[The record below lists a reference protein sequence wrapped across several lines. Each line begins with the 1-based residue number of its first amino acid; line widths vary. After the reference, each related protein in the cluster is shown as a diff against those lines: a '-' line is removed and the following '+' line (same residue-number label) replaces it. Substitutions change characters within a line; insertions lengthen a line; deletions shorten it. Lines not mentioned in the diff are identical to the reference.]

1 MNKQRENISTKFMK
15 GRAMASIDVG
25 LLLQGI
31 FGLFAFLSIG
41 WLLSENRK
49 GIDFQAVSYA
59 LLLQVVL
66 AFVTTQVSYVRI
78 GLLWIS
84 NGIMALKNATI
95 AGTGFVFGYLG
106 GADLPFELREGTSA
120 FIFAF
125 QPLPMILVVSAISML
140 LFHWGVLPVI
150 VRTFSFA
157 LRKTLRIGGALGVC
171 SAAKV
176 FLGQTE
182 APLLIRP
189 YLKNLSRSELFSVMA
204 LGMATTSATI
214 MVLYADLLKDTI
226 SSPISHI
233 LTASVISVPAA
244 IAISRMMVP
253 HVGKSTEG
261 ELVMPYEFSGAM
273 DAVSTGAS
281 DGMKLFLNIIAMLV
295 VVLAL
300 VALSNSILSGLTDTA
315 IWIYSFFPNFLNLS
329 EETLTNPSPI
339 TLQEIFG
346 VAMKPV
352 TWLMGIPWDEA
363 YSAGGLLGTKTVLN
377 EILAFIGLADLPKG
391 ALSPRTNVMMTY
403 ALCGFANFSS
413 IGILIGGL
421 GSMAPERR
429 GEVIE
434 LGFKAMIAGTIASC
448 MSGTVIGILWW
459 ASGSLGN

>member
-1 MNKQRENISTKFMK
+1 MTGVDI
-15 GRAMASIDVG
+15 G
-25 LLLQGI
+25 LLIQGI
-31 FGLFAFLSIG
+31 FGVFAFLGIG

-49 GIDFQAVSYA
+49 GVDYTGVVYA
-59 LLLQVVL
+59 LLMQVIL
-66 AFVTTQVSYVRI
+66 AFLTTQVGFVRA

-84 NGIMALKNATI
+84 NGILALKSATV
-95 AGTGFVFGYLG
+95 AGTSFVFGFLG
-106 GADLPFELREGTSA
+106 GGDLPFELKAGASA

-140 LFHWGVLPVI
+140 LFHWGILPVI
-150 VRTFSFA
+150 VRSFSFA
-157 LRKTLRIGGALGVC
+157 FRKTLRIGGALGVC
-171 SAAKV
+171 SAAKI

-189 YLKNLSRSELFSVMA
+189 YLKHLSRSELFSVMT

-214 MVLYADLLKDTI
+214 MVLYATLLEGTI
-226 SSPISHI
+226 AFPISHI
-233 LTASVISVPAA
+233 LTSSVISVPAA
-244 IAISRMMVP
+244 IAISRIMVP
-253 HVGKSTEG
+253 HIGNGTEG

-300 VALSNSILSGLTDTA
+300 VALANAMLSGLTNLF
-315 IWIYSFFPNFLNLS
+315 ISIYSFLPNFLNLS
-329 EETLTNPSPI
+329 DQTLATPTPV
-339 TLQEIFG
+339 TLQQIFG
-346 VAMKPV
+346 IVMKPV
-352 TWLMGIPWDEA
+352 TWLMGIPWSEA
-363 YSAGGLLGTKTVLN
+363 FSAGGLLGTKTVLN
-377 EILAFIGLADLPKG
+377 EIMAFIDLAALPKG
-391 ALSPRTNVMMTY
+391 TLSPRTDVMMTY

-429 GEVIE
+429 SEVIE
-434 LGFKAMIAGTIASC
+434 LGFKALIGGTIASC

-459 ASGSLGN
+459 ASGALGG